1 MAINALFFD
10 MDGYGD
16 PISKCLNTFVKNMI
30 ITFQKNICSVRL
42 EQVITVIR
50 FTIRIIHD

>member
-16 PISKCLNTFVKNMI
+16 PISKCLNTFVK
-30 ITFQKNICSVRL
+30 K
-42 EQVITVIR
+42 
-50 FTIRIIHD
+50 HDYYFLKEY